1 MIATISE
8 RELYVPDGHAFHE
21 SSVKMSNALAI
32 ELLNYGILCDEAIVN
47 RLCRQTPEA
56 ATRICHSIL
65 KMYTIGDVNTP
76 LFDQWERRT
85 EFLFEERCVQILG
98 YMFQFSSKDLANP
111 DYLRKL
117 KANVDFSRIQT
128 LKLAS
133 SKRAENRFR
142 RLVTS
147 EVALGQESQ
156 RDLAALAQVYHA
168 VAPQQIHSAEGRI
181 AVLMGMVASGM
192 TVATALK
199 QLQCNAM
206 DVLRYAA
213 GKVSFESLKLPA
225 DVMYAK
231 LPWRERV
238 QLLSF
243 LSEIEFDDLCESM
256 GNNRTAWFRFIRH
269 VHLLQ
274 QPDFR
279 NRFPSVVAAAC
290 VSIQSKMDSVPE
302 GRVRKYIDDKSSFI
316 DLTDAGNLVFRTF
329 ASRIQSAVDRQDF
342 DALRSEIVR
351 QPSYLLRNI
360 GSLSHVCTSETQ
372 EAFVDL
378 VKENVAHANAGVLFS
393 IIQIN
398 VNAEFRII
406 DSKGNTTVTEANYS
420 PVIAKVQAVAEHE
433 IHRRFGF
440 DGKVLVDN
448 ELKSRI
454 VPFLSTNAELDRGTR
469 IPFQKSAYLYFLIH
483 WVQKANRR
491 TDLDHSYVCFDKDWN
506 SETIYFG
513 NQANSFIK
521 QSGDITNAPAPE
533 GGTEYGRI
541 DLHRI
546 PKHVRYIVPIV
557 NVYCGDVFSENESA
571 YAGFQFSDSDH
582 FALSREHTRYDLNQP
597 ANSNVPFVIDVQS
610 REIVIVDFNNRQQNG
625 LTAHSSIDEIRK
637 VISALKTKRFVTIQ
651 RFAELLS
658 GDQSSTAL
666 RIRRK
671 SRNKSECSPENL
683 QSLIQASHLKQDG
696 IDSDS

>member
-8 RELYVPDGHAFHE
+8 RELYVPDGQAFHE
-21 SSVKMSNALAI
+21 SSVKMANALAI
-32 ELLNYGILCDEAIVN
+32 ELLNYGILCDEAIVD
-47 RLCRQTPEA
+47 RLARQPPESA
-56 ATRICHSIL
+56 GRICQSIL
-65 KMYTIGDVNTP
+65 RMYTIGDVNPP
-76 LFDQWERRT
+76 LFREWEERT

-98 YMFQFSSKDLANP
+98 YLLQISSKDLASP

-117 KANVDFSRIQT
+117 KSNVEFDRIQT

-147 EVALGQESQ
+147 EVALERESQ
-156 RDLAALAQVYHA
+156 RDLAVLAKTYHA
-168 VAPQQIHSAEGRI
+168 VAPQRIRSAEARI

-192 TVATALK
+192 TLTSALK
-199 QLQCNAM
+199 QLECSAV

-225 DVMYAK
+225 DVLYAR
-231 LPWRERV
+231 LSWRERV
-238 QLLSF
+238 QLISF
-243 LSEIEFDDLCESM
+243 LGEMEFDDLCEAM
-256 GNNRTAWFRFIRH
+256 GHNRTAWFRFIRH

-274 QPDFR
+274 QHDFR
-279 NRFPSVVAAAC
+279 NRFTSVVAAAC
-290 VSIQSKMDSVPE
+290 VSLQSKLDSIPD
-302 GRVRKYIDDKSSFI
+302 GQVRKFIDNKSSFL

-329 ASRIQSAVDRQDF
+329 ASRIQSAVNRKDF
-342 DALRSEIVR
+342 EAFRSEIAR

-360 GSLSHVCTSETQ
+360 GALSHVCTDATQSE
-372 EAFVDL
+372 FVEL
-378 VKENVAHANAGVLFS
+378 VRENVSRANAGVLFS
-393 IIQIN
+393 IIQID
-398 VNAEFRII
+398 VNATFRII

-420 PVIAKVQAVAEHE
+420 PVIAEVQAVAEKE
-433 IHRRFGF
+433 LHRRFGF
-440 DGKVLVDN
+440 NGKVLVDD
-448 ELKSRI
+448 ELKSQI
-454 VPFLSTNAELDRGTR
+454 VPFLSTNAELDRGSR
-469 IPFQKSAYLYFLIH
+469 IPFRKSAYLYFLIH
-483 WVQKANRR
+483 WVQKAHRR
-491 TDLDHSYVCFDKDWN
+491 TDLDHSYVCFDKNWN

-541 DLHRI
+541 DLHQI

-557 NVYCGDVFSENESA
+557 NVYSGDVFNENETA
-571 YAGFQFSDSDH
+571 YAGFQFSDSQH
-582 FALSREHTRYDLNQP
+582 FSLSREHTRYDLNQP

-610 REIVIVDFNNRQQNG
+610 REVVIVDFNNRQRHG

-637 VISALKTKRFVTIQ
+637 VITALKTKRFLTIQ

-658 GDQSSTAL
+658 GDQPAVAL

-683 QSLIQASHLKQDG
+683 QSLIQSAESK
-696 IDSDS
+696 